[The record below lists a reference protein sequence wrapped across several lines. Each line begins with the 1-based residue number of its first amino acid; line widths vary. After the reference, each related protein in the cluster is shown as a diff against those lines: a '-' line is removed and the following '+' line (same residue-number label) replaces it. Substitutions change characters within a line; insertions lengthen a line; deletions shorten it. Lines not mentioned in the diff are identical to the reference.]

1 MEILLI
7 RDVKDLGKRG
17 DVVNVAKG
25 HYRNYLGPQGF
36 AVLATEGNKR
46 RVDEELRV
54 HVLRDRKNVDAA
66 RGLADRLTG
75 TALTIV
81 AQAGDEGKLY
91 GSVNVAAIVKEL
103 EGKGLAVEARMVQL
117 EEPIKQL
124 GEYDVVLA
132 LHGDVTAT
140 IKVNVVQ
147 E

>member
-7 RDVKDLGKRG
+7 RDVKDLGRRG

-36 AVLATEGNKR
+36 AVLATAGNKR

-54 HVLRDRKNVDAA
+54 HGLRDRKNADAA
-66 RGLADRLTG
+66 RGLASRLAG
-75 TALTIV
+75 TVLTIA
-81 AQAGDEGKLY
+81 AQAGEEGRLY

-103 EGKGLAVEARMVQL
+103 EGKGLPVEARMIRL
-117 EEPIKQL
+117 AEPIKQL
-124 GEYDVVLA
+124 GEYDVELA
-132 LHGDVTAT
+132 LHGEVTAA